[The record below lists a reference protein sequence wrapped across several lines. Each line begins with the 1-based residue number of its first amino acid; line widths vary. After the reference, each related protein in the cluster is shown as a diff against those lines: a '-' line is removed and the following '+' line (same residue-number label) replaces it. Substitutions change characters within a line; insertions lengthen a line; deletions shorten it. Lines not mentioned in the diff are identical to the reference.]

1 MSTQL
6 TLHEVA
12 QALDV
17 HYMTVYRY
25 VRLGLLPARKS
36 GSRWS
41 VEQSDLTS
49 FLGEERN
56 IGDSDAPWA
65 ARLESR
71 MIAGDATGAWG
82 VVEAALSAGHTP
94 ASIYSELLAPAMEEI
109 GKRWE
114 RGEVDVAD
122 EHLASAVAM
131 RIVGRL
137 GPRFTRRGRTRGT
150 VLCAMPEGD
159 QHGLGSAM
167 VADTIRAA
175 GFEALDLGANT
186 PLSAVTLAVRR
197 LDDLKALCL
206 SINNTQALERGREIV
221 AAVKE
226 LDPDVVVVA
235 GGRAVR
241 TEDAAVQLGVDGWGT
256 TLADA
261 VDLVEAAATSR
272 L

>member
-1 MSTQL
+1 MSAQL

-12 QALDV
+12 ESLNV

-36 GSRWS
+36 HGQWR
-41 VEQSDLTS
+41 VEQADLAAFRSEARGT
-49 FLGEERN
+49 
-56 IGDSDAPWA
+56 GDADAPWA

-71 MIAGDATGAWG
+71 MMVGDATGAWG
-82 VVEAALSAGHTP
+82 VVEAALGAGRTP
-94 ASIYSELLAPAMEEI
+94 ASIYSEVLAPAMESI
-109 GKRWE
+109 GRRWE

-137 GPRFTRRGRTRGT
+137 GPRFGRRGRTRGT

-167 VADTIRAA
+167 VADVIRAA
-175 GFEALDLGANT
+175 GFETLDLGANT

-197 LDDLKALCL
+197 LEDLTALCL
-206 SINNTQALERGREIV
+206 SINNSQAVERGREIV

-226 LDPDVVVVA
+226 IDPGLVVLA

-241 TEDAAVQLGVDGWGT
+241 SEDAATRLGVDGWGT

-261 VDLVEAAATSR
+261 VDLVEAAATADR
-272 L
+272 